1 VSRVVQAGSIDR
13 DKVAAIGEERIDWR
27 FKGLP
32 PAAQGMTI
40 GAARK
45 AGFGLFDFLPPLVVL
60 DAEAIE
66 HNLVAM
72 ADFCAR
78 HGFAHAPHGK
88 TTMAPQLYVR
98 QFDYGA
104 WGQTAANASQLRV
117 YRAFGV
123 SPVILANELVD
134 PAALAWL
141 AGELERDPDFR
152 FCCWADSVRGVALM
166 TDALAGA
173 ARQVDVLVELG
184 TPRGRTGVRDLATGI
199 EVAEAVAAS
208 PALRLTGVGGY
219 EGAITNDATPEA
231 LAAVHGYLSDLRALA
246 VELAGRGHF
255 DGVGEVIVTAGG
267 SSFFDQVADVLAA
280 PWPDGL
286 PVLPVLRSGAYLTH
300 DSGFYDRVSP
310 LGAYPRVTGPALRP
324 ALRAWAQAMSAP
336 EPGLALL
343 TAGKRDMPYDI
354 DLPMPQLLRHD
365 GAVRPLVG
373 EVTALNDQHTFL
385 SHAGDVEVGDWVGL
399 GLSHPC
405 TTFDK
410 WQLLPVTGPDGE
422 TVVDLVRTYF

>member
-1 VSRVVQAGSIDR
+1 VAQPGSIDR
-13 DKVAAIGEERIDWR
+13 GKVAAILDERIDWR
-27 FKGLP
+27 FKGMP
-32 PAAQGMTI
+32 AAAQGLTI
-40 GAARK
+40 GDARAA
-45 AGFGLFDFLPPLVVL
+45 GLNLFDCLPPLVVL
-60 DAEAIE
+60 DAEALA

-88 TTMAPQLYVR
+88 TTMAPQLYAR
-98 QFDYGA
+98 QFDHGA

-134 PAALAWL
+134 AAALRWL
-141 AGELERDPDFR
+141 AGELERDPEFR
-152 FCCWADSVRGVALM
+152 FCCWVDSVRGVALM
-166 TDALAGA
+166 TEALGDI
-173 ARQVDVLVELG
+173 ARPVDVLVEVG
-184 TPRGRTGVRDLATGI
+184 APHARSGVRDQAAGI

-219 EGAITNDATPEA
+219 EGAISNDVDAA
-231 LAAVHGYLSDLRALA
+231 GLAAVHAYLSELRGLA
-246 VELAGRGHF
+246 VELASRGHF
-255 DGVGEVIVTAGG
+255 DGVDEVLVTAGG
-267 SSFFDQVADVLAA
+267 SSFFDQVADVLGA
-280 PWPDGL
+280 PWPGGL

-310 LGAYPRVTGPALRP
+310 LGAHPRLTGPVLRP

-343 TAGKRDMPYDI
+343 TAGKRDVPYDI
-354 DLPMPQLLRHD
+354 DLPIPELLRRD
-365 GAVRPLVG
+365 GAARPFVG
-373 EVTALNDQHTFL
+373 EVTRLNDQHTFL

-410 WQLLPVTGPDGE
+410 WQLLPVAGADGE
-422 TVVDLVRTYF
+422 TVVDLIRTYF